1 MASGLENIETIES
14 PFRRF
19 VTTIG
24 VFPTAFTDA
33 MTYYECLAYLVKYLE
48 ETVIPAVNENAEAL
62 EELQTLFVQLKSY
75 VDNYF
80 ANLDVQEEIDNKLD
94 EMAESGQLTEIISAY
109 LNSNCIIAFNTIADM
124 KAGTNFVDGTF
135 VKTYGKTSL
144 NDEQGQFYKIR
155 AITSSDV
162 VDEIHLIAL
171 TNFPSLVAELMY
183 CPFEIKGA
191 SFTNKV
197 YPTQMSFNKS
207 YVGVTESYE
216 DEQPQASFISSH
228 SVKASNMFSHNP
240 YGLYIETTSLG
251 SGDATDPNI
260 GTQIALLSNAVNDGE
275 YTSNDEDLIGSVI
288 GLAGFA
294 RAETSGSNAV
304 VCGIWSYATTPE
316 VSNAQFSAIP
326 EKTSTFGM
334 EINIEMRQPNA
345 EWHRYVTE
353 GSVVGIFINNYT
365 EPNTH
370 NTIQTYDFGIALNG
384 TPIDGDYTHQGFE
397 YFNNYN
403 TGILLDKIAKYGVDF
418 GQYIKDGATCFNIPT
433 SWSYENTHPNVTGL
447 NLGDSMLNFGEYLG
461 TSNSDGT
468 MWRNSGVLYYRENST
483 THEILYTG
491 KEMNCPL
498 ILGVE
503 STGNYANNSIWSYN
517 DNLYYRSNNTN
528 YDVVCANK
536 PIGKPLVLGI
546 ETSGVYPN
554 NSIWTYNNI
563 LYFKDNSGTT
573 HTISLT

>member
-1 MASGLENIETIES
+1 MAHLPKGQGLIPLP
-14 PFRRF
+14 PFK
-19 VTTIG
+19 
-24 VFPTAFTDA
+24 AW
-33 MTYYECLAYLVKYLE
+33 LASN
-48 ETVIPAVNENAEAL
+48 IPAVYDNTLSYYEELVALIKYLQDTVVPAINTNAETITILSNAI
-62 EELQTLFVQLKSY
+62 EQLQQY
-75 VDNYF
+75 VDSYF
-80 ANLDVQEEIDNKLD
+80 ENLDVQEEINNKLD
-94 EMAESGQLTEIISAY
+94 QMAVSGQLTEIISAY
-109 LNSNCIIAFNTIADM
+109 LNSNCIVAFNTIADM

-155 AITSSDV
+155 TITNSDD

-171 TNFPSLVAELMY
+171 TNFPSLIAELMY
-183 CPFEIKGA
+183 CPFEIKGT

-207 YVGVTESYE
+207 YVGVTKSYE

-251 SGDATDPNI
+251 SGDAADPNI
-260 GTQIALLSNAVNDGE
+260 GTQIGLLSNAVNDGK

-294 RAETSGSNAV
+294 RAETSGSNTV

-316 VSNAQFSAIP
+316 VSNEQFSAIT

-345 EWHRYVTE
+345 EWHKYVTE

-370 NTIQTYDFGIALNG
+370 DVTQTYDFGIALNG
-384 TPIDGDYTHQGFE
+384 SPIDGNYTHQGFE
-397 YFNNYN
+397 YFNNFN
-403 TGILLDKIAKYGVDF
+403 TGILLDKIVKYGVDF
-418 GQYIKDGATCFNIPT
+418 GQYIKDGATCFNIPA
-433 SWSYENTHPNVTGL
+433 SWSFESTHPNVTGL

-461 TSNSDGT
+461 ISNIDGT
-468 MWRNSGVLYYRENST
+468 MWRNDGVLYYRENST

-503 STGNYANNSIWSYN
+503 STGNYTNNSIWSYN
-517 DNLYYRSNNTN
+517 NNLYYRSNNTN

-536 PIGKPLVLGI
+536 PIGKPLVLGV
-546 ETSGVYPN
+546 ETTGSYPN

-563 LYFKDNSGTT
+563 LYFKDNTGKT